1 MENIKLS
8 ELLDAILAFKHDP
21 TEEND
26 AKVQALLG
34 KLQIV
39 SYLNLT
45 KKMLA
50 ATKICI
56 NIWDDNK
63 DAIHS
68 GITLEINE
76 LLYGLLEYAINL
88 ENDLGYFQSLDLIYN
103 TLCEYGFD
111 DYLLKFCE
119 KDFKRLQR
127 LVDRVYNFGNV
138 YRIEK
143 TAEMFT
149 PESLAQFASTL
160 KDTVS
165 SLTPEMLA
173 DLKSV
178 ANAASPEW
186 QAFKETTADEVI
198 DKTLYSE
205 LDKNVKEFKSSKKLE
220 KDFKEEK

>member
-8 ELLDAILAFKHDP
+8 ELLEAILAFKHDP
-21 TEEND
+21 TEKND
-26 AKVQALLG
+26 AKVQDLMG

-45 KKMLA
+45 KKMIA
-50 ATKICI
+50 ATQICL

-63 DAIHS
+63 DAIQS

-76 LLYGLLEYAINL
+76 LLYGLLTYAINL
-88 ENDLGYFQSLDLIYN
+88 ENDMNNFQSLDLIYN

-143 TAEMFT
+143 TAELFT
-149 PESLAQFASTL
+149 PESLAQFASSL
-160 KDTVS
+160 NETVS

-205 LDKNVKEFKSSKKLE
+205 LDKNVRELKSSKSLE
-220 KDFKEEK
+220 KDQKEDK